1 MICTL
6 VSLSLIGASAIAHS
20 RLQADRE
27 SNAKRAPIPEGGYQI
42 YQDEEG
48 HRHEA
53 IHLPYYPRE
62 YVRIVKKAP
71 RQ

>member
-1 MICTL
+1 MICSL
-6 VSLSLIGASAIAHS
+6 VSLSLIGASAIVHN

-27 SNAKRAPIPEGGYQI
+27 SNIMRAPIPEGSYQI

-48 HRHEA
+48 LSNEV
-53 IHLPYYPRE
+53 IYVPYYPRE